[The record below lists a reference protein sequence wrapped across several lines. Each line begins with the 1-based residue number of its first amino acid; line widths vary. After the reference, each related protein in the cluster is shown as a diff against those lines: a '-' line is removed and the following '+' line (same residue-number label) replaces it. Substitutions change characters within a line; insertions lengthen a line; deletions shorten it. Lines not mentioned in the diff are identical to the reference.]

1 MGMNPSSEKG
11 SGNGTGNGIKQIAMA
26 FELPIMIVGP
36 VILGGAIGFFL
47 DKWLHTKPLLM
58 IVLGILGIG
67 VGLRDVLKAA
77 AMQDKK

>member
-1 MGMNPSSEKG
+1 MAMNPSSEK
-11 SGNGTGNGIKQIAMA
+11 NTGNAIKQVAMA

-58 IVLGILGIG
+58 IVLGILGI
-67 VGLRDVLKAA
+67 VIGLRDVLKAA

>member
-1 MGMNPSSEKG
+1 MTINPSSEKG
-11 SGNGTGNGIKQIAMA
+11 NSSGTGNAIKQVALA

-47 DKWLHTKPLLM
+47 DKWLHTKPWMM
-58 IVLGILGIG
+58 IVLGFLGIG
-67 VGLRDVLKAA
+67 IGLRDVLKAA

>member
-1 MGMNPSSEKG
+1 MAMNPSSEKG
-11 SGNGTGNGIKQIAMA
+11 AGNAIKQVAMA